1 MRASYIKPSCGRSEV
16 HLEIRYR
23 KFYGERLYENE
34 ENFYKEIHVPQN
46 SCSTTGETFSPEIFL
61 AQSPLIETFF
71 LKIMTSQKRLPEKR
85 CNIVDENY
93 PPCANQIKMRFICL
107 HAI

>member
-23 KFYGERLYENE
+23 KFYGENE
-34 ENFYKEIHVPQN
+34 ENFFKEIHVPQN

-61 AQSPLIETFF
+61 AQSPL
-71 LKIMTSQKRLPEKR
+71 R
-85 CNIVDENY
+85 
-93 PPCANQIKMRFICL
+93 
-107 HAI
+107 